1 MGFNFKSVKQR
12 KYLEAQAKINDE
24 MQDLFAYDPKLKE
37 ESGIYILTRADSKRH
52 CVYVGQAKNILQRL
66 AQHIIGFM
74 PVDISIRK
82 HGLKYPSNPYGWR
95 IDVEYCANDKNVLDE
110 RERFWINDFQN
121 RDDVVWEVYNVT
133 SGGQGEGKVDINE
146 RKAARGYHDGL
157 KQGEINAYREVL
169 DILKYLDF
177 LPKDD
182 FAINDKKVI
191 EIEEW
196 INEKKAKISSKS

>member
-1 MGFNFKSVKQR
+1 MGFNFKSIKQR

-52 CVYVGQAKNILQRL
+52 CVYVGQAKNVLRRL
-66 AQHIIGFM
+66 AEHIIGYM
-74 PVDISIRK
+74 PVDMSIRK
-82 HGLKYPSNPYGWR
+82 HGLKYPSSPYGWR
-95 IDVEYCANDKNVLDE
+95 IDVEYCANDKKVLDE

-121 RDDVVWEVYNVT
+121 RDDVVWEVYNIT

-146 RKAARGYHDGL
+146 RKAARGYQDGL

-196 INEKKAKISSKS
+196 INEKKAKLSSKS